1 MNRNLVILSEYSS
14 LRSPSC
20 TICTESTFSEVFS
33 WLVIAKVSLQTTIKK
48 KKKLKKKKKGEKNN
62 RKKISTRNVS
72 NKKASR

>member
-1 MNRNLVILSEYSS
+1 MILSEYSS

-48 KKKLKKKKKGEKNN
+48 KKKGEKNN

>member
-1 MNRNLVILSEYSS
+1 MILSEYFS

-48 KKKLKKKKKGEKNN
+48 KKKGEKNN